1 MRKQLI
7 DVGGVCDICLTCDR
21 VAPCL
26 ADLCH
31 HLFRG
36 IRFSRVVD
44 HDVEGVPRE
53 GQSDRSADTT

>member
-1 MRKQLI
+1 MYFFHHRFEFVTLL
-7 DVGGVCDICLTCDR
+7 DDG
-21 VAPCL
+21 L

-44 HDVEGVPRE
+44 HYVEAVPRE